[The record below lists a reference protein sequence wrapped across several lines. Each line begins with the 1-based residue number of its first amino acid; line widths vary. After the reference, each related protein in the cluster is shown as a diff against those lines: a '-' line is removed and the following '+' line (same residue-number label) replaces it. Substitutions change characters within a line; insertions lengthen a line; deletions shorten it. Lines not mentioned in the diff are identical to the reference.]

1 MDSKKRDELEK
12 IALDVRKDVVRMLGL
27 AHVGGISKV
36 LRVVNVLVFLY
47 WEYMEVFPG
56 ERERADRDRFVMG
69 RGAAAPALYACL
81 ARRGYFERDELWN
94 YGRLGAVLQGYPD
107 IRTPG
112 IDAPWCSHGGS
123 MSVAYGMADCL
134 SSRSSQSSRGVP
146 ARVFCVTGEEEMR
159 SGVAWES
166 AISLAAEGCR
176 NFALIVE
183 AKGTTDFP
191 GEGLRAFG
199 WRVTETANDF
209 MPMSAAFSG
218 LDFSASQPKAVILRT
233 EDADYGDMPL
243 STDEV
248 DSVLSDME
256 NETASRGFRG

>member
-1 MDSKKRDELEK
+1 MMNSERRGELEK

-27 AHVGGISKV
+27 ARVGGISKI

-47 WEYMEVFPG
+47 WEYMKVFPS
-56 ERERADRDRFVMG
+56 ERERADRDRLVMG
-69 RGAAAPALYACL
+69 KGVAASALYACL

-94 YGRLGAVLQGYPD
+94 YGRLGAVLQGYAD

-112 IDAPWCSHGGS
+112 VDAPWCSHGGS
-123 MSVAYGMADCL
+123 IGVASAMADYL
-134 SSRSSQSSRGVP
+134 SSQGG
-146 ARVFCVTGEEEMR
+146 ARVFCVTGEDEMR

-166 AISLAAEGCR
+166 AISLTTEGCR

-183 AKGTTDFP
+183 SKDTAGFS

-199 WRVTETANDF
+199 WKVTETMNDF
-209 MPMSAAFSG
+209 TSMGDAFSG
-218 LDFSASQPKAVILRT
+218 LDFSSPQPKAVIIRAV
-233 EDADYGDMPL
+233 DADYGDMPL

-248 DSVLSDME
+248 DSVLSGME
-256 NETASRGFRG
+256 NETAAGGFGG

>member
-1 MDSKKRDELEK
+1 MMDSKRRGELEK

-47 WEYMEVFPG
+47 WEYMKVFPA
-56 ERERADRDRFVMG
+56 ERKRAERDRFVMG
-69 RGAAAPALYACL
+69 KGIAAPALYACL

-112 IDAPWCSHGGS
+112 IDAPWPSHGGGIG
-123 MSVAYGMADCL
+123 VASAMADFL
-134 SSRSSQSSRGVP
+134 SSRNSWGGV
-146 ARVFCVTGEEEMR
+146 ARVFCVAGEEEMR
-159 SGVAWES
+159 AGLSWES
-166 AISLAAEGCR
+166 AISLVAKGCR

-183 AKGTTDFP
+183 RNGATDFI
-191 GEGLRAFG
+191 GEGLRALG
-199 WRVTETANDF
+199 WKTTETRNDF
-209 MPMSAAFSG
+209 VSMNDAFSG
-218 LDFSASQPKAVILRT
+218 LDFSTPRPKAVILHA
-233 EDADYGDMPL
+233 EGADYGDMPL

-248 DSVLSDME
+248 EGVLSGME
-256 NETASRGFRG
+256 NEIPEGAFRG